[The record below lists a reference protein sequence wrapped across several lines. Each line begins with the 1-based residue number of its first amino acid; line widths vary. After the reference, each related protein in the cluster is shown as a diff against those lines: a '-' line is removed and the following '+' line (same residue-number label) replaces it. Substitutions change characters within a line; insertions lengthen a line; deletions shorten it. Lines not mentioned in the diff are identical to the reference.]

1 MLKPGAV
8 APGRFAAPAA
18 APAGVGSTSSFVAKG
33 KAWGGVLALAAAAFL
48 SPLLFNG
55 PGSSGLLVS
64 WVQFLVQ
71 PALWLLAGGTA
82 YLLARR
88 DGLRIALSLPLIG
101 AAVAIGLV
109 QVGMGVAAG
118 AFTHHFGLSPYGHTP
133 VALLLNTWYI
143 TAFVA
148 GRELAR
154 WYIGSRLSARGHAF
168 ALVATWLVFTIL
180 SLSPLAWRDFA
191 QPASAFAYLGVG
203 LFPALGANLLATYLV
218 LRGGP
223 IPSAVYAFV
232 LVAFEWYPP
241 VLPSMTWPVQAAIGA
256 LVPLVALAMLDSL
269 HSADG
274 DEPVDGDGKRAE
286 VAVNPA
292 KTSADAPQR
301 RTVDISWVALGLIV
315 LAAVFVNTGAFG
327 YKAVL
332 TDGISMQPTLY
343 AGDVVLTGPARIS
356 QLRPGDVIRFREAN
370 VEVLH
375 RIKSIDSSGSM
386 PTFTTRGDHNPVNDP
401 PVESSAV
408 EGKMLLRIP
417 GIGLPVIM
425 VRRLFGTA
433 T

>member
-18 APAGVGSTSSFVAKG
+18 ATAGGGSRSSSVAKG
-33 KAWGGVLALAAAAFL
+33 KAWGGVLALAIAAFL

-55 PGSSGLLVS
+55 PGSSGLLVT

-71 PALWLLAGGTA
+71 PALWLLAGGA
-82 YLLARR
+82 AFLLARR

-101 AAVAIGLV
+101 GALAIGLV
-109 QVGMGVAAG
+109 QVGIGVAAG
-118 AFTHHFGLSPYGHTP
+118 AFTHQFGLSPYGHTP

-143 TAFVA
+143 TAFVV

-154 WYIGSRLSARGHAF
+154 WYIASRLSSRGHGF
-168 ALVATWLVFTIL
+168 ALVATWLVFTAV

-191 QPASAFAYLGVG
+191 QPGSAFAYLGVG

-223 IPSAVYAFV
+223 LPAAAYAFV

-241 VLPSMTWPVQAAIGA
+241 ALPSLTWPVQAAIGA
-256 LVPLVALAMLDSL
+256 LVPLLALAVLDSL
-269 HSADG
+269 QPADG
-274 DEPVDGDGKRAE
+274 DDAVEGGGEHAE
-286 VAVNPA
+286 VSVDPA
-292 KTSADAPQR
+292 QKSTDAPKR
-301 RTVDISWVALGLIV
+301 RTVDVSWVAVGLIV
-315 LAAVFVNTGAFG
+315 LAAVFANTGAFG

-343 AGDVVLTGPARIS
+343 AGDVVLTGPAQIS
-356 QLRPGDVIRFREAN
+356 QLRSGDVIRFREGN

-375 RIKSIDSSGSM
+375 RIKSIDSSGST

-401 PVESSAV
+401 AVESSAV

>member
-1 MLKPGAV
+1 M
-8 APGRFAAPAA
+8 
-18 APAGVGSTSSFVAKG
+18 TKG
-33 KAWGGVLALAAAAFL
+33 MAWAGVLALAVAAFL

-55 PGSSGLLVS
+55 PGSSGLLVT

-71 PALWLLAGGTA
+71 PGLWLLAGGTA

-88 DGLRIALSLPLIG
+88 DGLRIGFSLPLIG
-101 AAVAIGLV
+101 AAFATGLV
-109 QVGMGVAAG
+109 QVGIGVGAG
-118 AFTHHFGLSPYGHTP
+118 AFTHRFGLSPYGHSA

-143 TAFVA
+143 TAFVV

-154 WYIGSRLSARGHAF
+154 WYIASRLSARGHAF
-168 ALVATWLVFTIL
+168 ALTTTWLLFTVL
-180 SLSPLAWRDFA
+180 SLSPLAWRDFV

-203 LFPALGANLLATYLV
+203 LFPALGANLFATYLV

-223 IPSAVYAFV
+223 LPSALYGFT

-241 VLPSMTWPVQAAIGA
+241 LLPSLAWPVQAAIGA
-256 LVPLVALAMLDSL
+256 LVPLLALAMLDSL
-269 HSADG
+269 RPAEADDPVGGYGKPG
-274 DEPVDGDGKRAE
+274 D
-286 VAVNPA
+286 VAVSPGQ
-292 KTSADAPQR
+292 KSTDAPKR
-301 RTVDISWVALGLIV
+301 RTVDISWIALGLIV
-315 LAAVFVNTGAFG
+315 LAAVFLNTGAFG

-343 AGDVVLTGPARIS
+343 AGDVVLTGPVQIS
-356 QLRPGDVIRFREAN
+356 QLTPGDVIRFREGN

-375 RIKSIDSSGSM
+375 RIKSIDFSGST
-386 PTFTTRGDHNPVNDP
+386 PIFTTRGDHNPVNDP
-401 PVESSAV
+401 PVKANAV

-417 GIGLPVIM
+417 GVGLPVIL